1 MSGISLSVRR
11 PVLLGLAALALLILG
26 FGLWATLAE
35 LSGAVVAPGRIE
47 VDRDRQVVQ
56 HPDGGVVADILV
68 RDGDRVTAG
77 QVLLRLDGSA
87 LRSELAIVDGQLSE
101 LACRSARLIAERDG
115 LAEPEFPPDLL
126 RRAESLA
133 DLAAQIDGQRRLFA
147 ARSDSLAGQ
156 RQLLLRRI
164 DQIAAELNGLS
175 AQRSSL
181 ATQLDLIEHEL
192 AVQQGLLDR
201 GFAQAG
207 TVLSLQREQARLRG
221 QMGEMAAAEAR
232 AQDQITEV
240 EIEISGLDTRRRED
254 AISELRDIGPA
265 LLELTEHRRILLKR
279 MDRLDLRAPVSG
291 VVLGLQVTTLRAV
304 LRPAEPLLYV
314 IPQDRPLVVTARIAP
329 IHVDEVAVGQEAE
342 MVFPAFQARD
352 TPHLHGRVTRVS
364 ADALTDPQSGAV
376 YYAAEI
382 ELATVE
388 RARLGHRALIP
399 GMPVEVFLQTGRHT
413 PLAYLV
419 KPFTDYFSHAFR
431 ET

>member
-1 MSGISLSVRR
+1 M
-11 PVLLGLAALALLILG
+11 LILG
-26 FGLWATLAE
+26 FGLWATVVE

-47 VDRDRQVVQ
+47 VERDRQVVQ

-68 RDGDRVTAG
+68 REGDLVTAG

-87 LRSELAIVDGQLSE
+87 LRSELAILDGQLSE

-115 LAEPEFPPDLL
+115 LAVPEFPPDLL
-126 RRAESLA
+126 RRAESQTEV
-133 DLAAQIDGQRRLFA
+133 AAQIDGQRRLFT
-147 ARSDSLAGQ
+147 ARSATLAEQ
-156 RQLLLRRI
+156 RQLLQRRI
-164 DQIAAELNGLS
+164 DQITAESNGIA
-175 AQRSSL
+175 AQRSAL

-201 GFAQAG
+201 GLAQAG
-207 TVLSLQREQARLRG
+207 TVLALQREQARLEG
-221 QMGEMAAAEAR
+221 QMGELDAAEAR

-254 AISELRDIGPA
+254 AILELREIDPA
-265 LLELTEHRRILLKR
+265 LLELTERRRVLQ
-279 MDRLDLRAPVSG
+279 DRVERLELRAPVSG
-291 VVLGLQVTTLRAV
+291 VVLDLQVTTPRAV

-314 IPQDRPLVVTARIAP
+314 IPQDRALVVTARIAP

-342 MVFPAFQARD
+342 MAFPAFQARN
-352 TPHLHGRVTRVS
+352 TPHLHGRVTRIS
-364 ADALTDPQSGAV
+364 ADALTDPQSGAA
-376 YYAAEI
+376 YYTAEI
-382 ELATVE
+382 ELAAGE
-388 RARLGHRALIP
+388 RARLGDRALIP

-413 PLAYLV
+413 PLAYLL